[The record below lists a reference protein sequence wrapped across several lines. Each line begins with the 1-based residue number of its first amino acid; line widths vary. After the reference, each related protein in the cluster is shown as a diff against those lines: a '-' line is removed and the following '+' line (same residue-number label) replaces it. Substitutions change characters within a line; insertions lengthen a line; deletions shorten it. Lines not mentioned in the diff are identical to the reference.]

1 MSTLKRKVAGRH
13 FWLGVVVVS
22 IISTGTGGEQNNTL
36 SAKQIKHVAR
46 SNLPIPLVGSFD
58 ERPGATAL
66 IMSALSSH
74 LTLVTTGMVE
84 ISESPL
90 PYLKSGH
97 ISSTLVTFPSHIH
110 ILHYQWPLNSIFMYD
125 YILTFQEEV
134 DRFWTKPCLS
144 WAFVFF
150 ITNRYIMLL
159 GRIPAFLDNF
169 IRTKDGP
176 YSHMQHPV
184 LDRRAIDGN
193 CSDHRCR
200 NRRVLYFFV
209 LVLVIITA
217 IALYSLLVKFPASP
231 QNALIPPQGCLH
243 SISQQQA
250 LRFAAA
256 WGGQLVFDAMTFGF
270 TVWKLFGMESFG
282 SRSLADILLRDG
294 TMYFACVALSWIIQ
308 RRIMTI
314 MNIANITILLV
325 ANPNLKYLFSVPT
338 NV

>member
-1 MSTLKRKVAGRH
+1 
-13 FWLGVVVVS
+13 
-22 IISTGTGGEQNNTL
+22 
-36 SAKQIKHVAR
+36 
-46 SNLPIPLVGSFD
+46 
-58 ERPGATAL
+58 
-66 IMSALSSH
+66 
-74 LTLVTTGMVE
+74 
-84 ISESPL
+84 
-90 PYLKSGH
+90 
-97 ISSTLVTFPSHIH
+97 
-110 ILHYQWPLNSIFMYD
+110 MYD

-176 YSHMQHPV
+176 CSTLFWTDELLM
-184 LDRRAIDGN
+184 AIVQITGAVVM
-193 CSDHRCR
+193 SIRIYAIYGR

-294 TMYFACVALSWIIQ
+294 TMYFA
-308 RRIMTI
+308 IMTI

-338 NV
+338 NVICSTLISRLMINIRDPSNESLYTRNMDSSALSIRVVGRTRINELLMFLRPFEGRT